1 MDRDNLSQSAADD
14 FERKNRIQFRRIRLD
29 TDIET
34 ELFKRALLSTSAH
47 VQMLKK
53 TGIIPNASATRILEA
68 LDKIKA
74 ELHESKEMLGP
85 NDADIYDALDK
96 KLRALVGDEFILCRT
111 AKSHNDQAATDLRMW
126 LRDASIDIAERLLT
140 LRQAFIQLAERDIET
155 VMPGYTHMQPAEAI
169 LLSHWWLANEAR
181 FCRDSSRLSDLY
193 KRLNMLPL
201 GANVLAGTREPIDRR
216 MVADLLGFDD
226 VIENSLDAVSDRD
239 FLIEFGA
246 FASIVGLHLSQLG
259 SELLLWATQ
268 EFGFIRIPQDL
279 IIRSHAF
286 PLKRNP
292 EILEVLRA
300 RPALIFGRLIEFI
313 VQLKAITTGFSQDLQ
328 ESVLGLADIIDT
340 LVTLLDLAVG
350 MLPGIELD
358 RNRMR
363 EVACADLVN
372 VGNALDYLVA
382 HGVTHEIASR
392 VVEQLGVYCRTRNKY
407 LSDLGLNEWQ
417 QFSPA
422 FEEDIYE
429 HVTMEE
435 SVGAFCSFGGS
446 SKSQVE
452 LAMSR
457 ARDCYENDS
466 KKLSQLSEKST
477 ANSI

>member
-1 MDRDNLSQSAADD
+1 MDSDTNSENFGENNPVL
-14 FERKNRIQFRRIRLD
+14 FRRIRLD
-29 TDIET
+29 TDIER
-34 ELFKRALLSTSAH
+34 ELLQRALLSSSAH
-47 VQMLKK
+47 VRMLKK
-53 TGIIPNASATRILEA
+53 TGIIPNASATRLLEA
-68 LDKIKA
+68 LDKIKS
-74 ELHESKEMLGP
+74 ELSDGKTILSSS
-85 NDADIYDALDK
+85 DADVYDALDK
-96 KLRALVGDEFILCRT
+96 KLRELVGDEFILART
-111 AKSHNDQAATDLRMW
+111 AKSHNDQASTDLRMW
-126 LRDASIDIAERLLT
+126 LRDECVQIAERILN
-140 LRQAFIQLAERDIET
+140 LRQVFIQLAERDIET

-181 FCRDSSRLSDLY
+181 FCRDSARLGDFY

-201 GANVLAGTREPIDRR
+201 GANVLAGAREPIDRR

-226 VIENSLDAVSDRD
+226 LIENSLDAVSDRD

-268 EFGFIRIPQDL
+268 EFRFARIPQHL
-279 IIRSHAF
+279 TIRSHAF

-300 RPALIFGRLIEFI
+300 RPALIFGRMMEFI

-328 ESVLGLADIIDT
+328 ECVLGLADIVDT
-340 LVTLLDLAVG
+340 LNILLDLAAG
-350 MLPGIELD
+350 ILPGIELD
-358 RNRMR
+358 TERMR

-372 VGNALDYLVA
+372 VSNALDYLVS
-382 HGVTHEIASR
+382 HGVSREIANR

-429 HVTMEE
+429 HVNMEE

-446 SKSQVE
+446 SKAQVE

-457 ARDCYENDS
+457 ARDCCESDL
-466 KKLSQLSEKST
+466 KRLSQLSAKST
-477 ANSI
+477 VNSI

>member
-1 MDRDNLSQSAADD
+1 MDSDKNSQSKDD
-14 FERKNRIQFRRIRLD
+14 PESKNPIQFRRIRLD
-29 TDIET
+29 TDIER
-34 ELFKRALLSTSAH
+34 ELFKRALLSSTAH

-53 TGIIPNASATRILEA
+53 TGIIPNSSAMRILEA

-74 ELHESKEMLGP
+74 ELQEAKPILSSS
-85 NDADIYDALDK
+85 DADIYDALDK
-96 KLRALVGDEFILCRT
+96 KLRELVGDEFILSRT

-126 LRDASIDIAERLLT
+126 LRDACIDIAERIMA
-140 LRQAFIQLAERDIET
+140 LRQALIQLAERDIET

-181 FCRDSSRLSDLY
+181 FCRDSSRLSDFY

-201 GANVLAGTREPIDRR
+201 GANVLAGTKEPIDRR

-226 VIENSLDAVSDRD
+226 LIENSLDAVSDRD

-246 FASIVGLHLSQLG
+246 FASIIGLHLSQLG

-268 EFGFIRIPQDL
+268 EFGFIRIPQHL
-279 IIRSHAF
+279 TIRSHAF

-300 RPALIFGRLIEFI
+300 RPALVFGRLMEFI
-313 VQLKAITTGFSQDLQ
+313 VQLKAISTGFSQDLQ
-328 ESVLGLADIIDT
+328 ECVLGLADIVDT
-340 LVTLLDLAVG
+340 LNILLDLAAG

-358 RNRMR
+358 RERMR

-372 VGNALDYLVA
+372 VSNALDYLVA
-382 HGVTHEIASR
+382 RGVAREIANR
-392 VVEQLGVYCRTRNKY
+392 VVEQLGAYCRARNKY

-429 HVTMEE
+429 HVSMEE

-457 ARDCYENDS
+457 ARDCFETDS
-466 KKLSQLSEKST
+466 KRLSQLRVRST